1 MLLPTLL
8 PKSSQAIL
16 SMGVLFAIASQSNPV
31 LAQEDVKTM
40 ISVIEAPQKAGD
52 RELDKLSVEQLMK
65 KFHVPGMSIAVI
77 KDFKLHWAKTYGVS
91 DAQTGKALNLQTRF
105 QAASISKPITAMAA
119 MRMVQEGKLNLD
131 ADVNTY
137 FKTLR
142 IPANPSFPNQV
153 ITARS
158 LFSHTSGAADG
169 FGFPGYEP
177 DATLPTT
184 EQILEGKPP
193 SNVGK
198 ILFTQAPY
206 QVSKYSGGGVTYM
219 QLAMSDISGRPFAE
233 LMQATMLTPLAMND
247 SSYVQ
252 AKKLEDNP
260 NAALAHDEAG
270 QRYAAP
276 WHVYPELATSGLWTT
291 PTDLTKVIIAMQNA
305 LLGKDESLLTQQSAR
320 DMITPVSVGR
330 FGIGWSISQRNNGW
344 YFSHSGANWG
354 YRTWAIGHIRK
365 RYGLVVMTNSESG
378 MSLINQLA
386 DRVESAYGWDSLKTA
401 NSP

>member
-131 ADVNTY
+131 ADINTY

-219 QLAMSDISGRPFAE
+219 QLAMSDVSGRPFAD

-252 AKKLEDNP
+252 AKKIEDNP

-305 LLGKDESLLTQQSAR
+305 LLGKDERLLTQQSAR
-320 DMITPVSVGR
+320 EMITPVSVGR
-330 FGIGWSISQRNNGW
+330 FGIGWSVNQRNNGW

-365 RYGLVVMTNSESG
+365 GYGLVVMTNSESG
-378 MSLINQLA
+378 MSLINQVA
-386 DRVESAYGWDSLKTA
+386 DRVESAYDWDSLQTA
-401 NSP
+401 SSR

>member
-1 MLLPTLL
+1 MPSPTLR
-8 PKSSQAIL
+8 PKPTQAIL
-16 SMGVLFAIASQSNPV
+16 SMGVLFAIALQSNPV
-31 LAQEDVKTM
+31 LAQENVKAM
-40 ISVIEAPQKAGD
+40 ISMIEAPQKDGD
-52 RELDKLSVEQLMK
+52 RELDKLSVEQLMEK
-65 KFHVPGMSIAVI
+65 LHVPGMSIAVI

-131 ADVNTY
+131 TDVNTY

-142 IPANPSFPNQV
+142 IPVNPSFPNQV

-198 ILFTQAPY
+198 IFFTQAPY

-270 QRYAAP
+270 QRYTAP

-305 LLGKDESLLTQQSAR
+305 LLGKEESLLTQQSAR
-320 DMITPVSVGR
+320 EMITPVSVGR

-365 RYGLVVMTNSESG
+365 GYGLVVMTNSESG

>member
-1 MLLPTLL
+1 MLLSTFPAKPIQKTLYL
-8 PKSSQAIL
+8 ISIL
-16 SMGVLFAIASQSNPV
+16 FLALQSHSV
-31 LAQEDVKTM
+31 SAQDEVKAM
-40 ISVIEAPQKAGD
+40 ISAIESPQKNNES
-52 RELDKLSVEQLMK
+52 ELDKLSLAQLMER
-65 KFHVPGMSIAVI
+65 FHVPGMSIAVI

-91 DAQTGKALNLQTRF
+91 DAQSGRALNLQTRF
-105 QAASISKPITAMAA
+105 QSASISKPITAMAA
-119 MRMVQEGKLNLD
+119 MRMVQEGKLDLD
-131 ADVNTY
+131 TDVNTY
-137 FKTLR
+137 FKSLR

-177 DATLPTT
+177 TAKLPTT
-184 EQILEGKPP
+184 EEILEGKPP

-206 QVSKYSGGGVTYM
+206 EVSKYSGGGVTYM
-219 QLAMSDISGRPFAE
+219 QLAMSDVSGRPFAD
-233 LMQATMLTPLAMND
+233 LMQAAMLTPLAMND

-270 QRYAAP
+270 QRFAAP
-276 WHVYPELATSGLWTT
+276 WHLYPELATSGLWTT
-291 PTDLTKVIIAMQNA
+291 PSDLTKVIIAMQNA
-305 LLGKDESLLTQQSAR
+305 LLGKDESLLTQKSAR
-320 DMITPVSVGR
+320 EMITPVSVGR

-365 RYGLVVMTNSESG
+365 GYGLVVMTNSDSG
-378 MSLINQLA
+378 MSLINQVA
-386 DRVESAYGWDSLKTA
+386 DRVESAYDWDSRPSA
-401 NSP
+401 SSR